1 MVGPSLR
8 DLVKTDYNMRILIPG
23 VIAMA
28 TIVVA
33 SNILVQ
39 YPLGLYLTWGALT
52 YPFAFLVT
60 DLTNRLAGPA
70 AARRVVLAGFVTG
83 ILCSFVGTQVV
94 GEFGPLVTLRIAIGS
109 GLAFLCAQLLDI
121 SVFNRLRQGSWWKAP
136 LVSTLVSSTLD
147 TAIFFTVAFSAALTV
162 LEPSNDVS
170 WATAPG
176 ALLGLGPEVPFWV
189 SLAVGDW
196 LVKLAMAV
204 VALLP
209 FRLAV
214 ARLAARVA

>member
-1 MVGPSLR
+1 
-8 DLVKTDYNMRILIPG
+8 
-23 VIAMA
+23 MA
-28 TIVVA
+28 IIVVA

-39 YPLGLYLTWGALT
+39 YPLGAFLTWGALT

-60 DLTNRLAGPA
+60 DLTNRLLGPA

-83 ILCSFVGTQVV
+83 IVCSFIGTQIL
-94 GEFGPLVTLRIAIGS
+94 GEFGPLVTFRIALGS

-147 TAIFFTVAFSAALTV
+147 TAIFFSVAFSAALTA
-162 LEPSNDVS
+162 LEPGNDVS
-170 WATAPG
+170 WATAPMP
-176 ALLGLGPEVPFWV
+176 LLGLGPEAPFWV

-196 LVKLAMAV
+196 LVKLLLAG

-209 FRLAV
+209 FRLAL
-214 ARLAARVA
+214 ARLGARVA

>member
-1 MVGPSLR
+1 
-8 DLVKTDYNMRILIPG
+8 MRILIPG
-23 VIAMA
+23 VFAMA

-39 YPLGLYLTWGALT
+39 YPLGAFLTWGALT

-60 DLTNRLAGPA
+60 DVINRLEGPA
-70 AARRVVLAGFVTG
+70 AARRVVLAGFATG
-83 ILCSFVGTQVV
+83 VACSFVGTQIM
-94 GEFGPLVTLRIAIGS
+94 GEFGPLVTWRIALGS

-121 SVFNRLRQGSWWKAP
+121 AVFNRLRQGSWWKAP
-136 LVSTLVSSTLD
+136 LVSTLVSATLD
-147 TAIFFTVAFSAALTV
+147 TAIFFTVAFSAALTL
-162 LEPSNDVS
+162 LEPGNDVS
-170 WATAPG
+170 WATAPS
-176 ALLGLGPEVPFWV
+176 ALLGLGPEAPFWV

-196 LVKLAMAV
+196 LVKLLLAL

-214 ARLAARVA
+214 AKLSAKVA

>member
-1 MVGPSLR
+1 
-8 DLVKTDYNMRILIPG
+8 MRILIPG

-28 TIVVA
+28 AIVVA

-60 DLTNRLAGPA
+60 DLTNRIAGPA
-70 AARRVVLAGFVTG
+70 IARQVVLVGFVIG
-83 ILCSFVGTQVV
+83 VVCSFVGTQIV
-94 GEFGPLVTLRIAIGS
+94 GEYGPLVTLRVALGS
-109 GLAFLCAQLLDI
+109 GLAFLTAQLLDI
-121 SVFNRLRQGSWWKAP
+121 AVFNRLRQGSWWKAP
-136 LVSTLVSSTLD
+136 LVSTLISSTVD

-162 LEPSNDVS
+162 LHPGTDVS
-170 WATAPG
+170 WATEAGP
-176 ALLGLGPEVPFWV
+176 LLGVGPDAPFWV

-196 LVKLAMAV
+196 LVKLAMAL
-204 VALLP
+204 VALVP

-214 ARLAARVA
+214 ARITTKVA

>member
-1 MVGPSLR
+1 
-8 DLVKTDYNMRILIPG
+8 MRILLPG

-39 YPLGLYLTWGALT
+39 YPLGAFLTWGALS

-60 DLTNRLAGPA
+60 DLTNRLEGPA
-70 AARRVVLAGFVTG
+70 AARRVVLAGFLTG
-83 ILCSFVGTQVV
+83 LVCSFVGTQII
-94 GEFGPLVTLRIAIGS
+94 GEFGPLVTFRIALGS

-147 TAIFFTVAFSAALTV
+147 TAIFFSVAFSAALTM
-162 LEPSNDVS
+162 LEPANDVS
-170 WATAPG
+170 WATAPMP
-176 ALLGLGPEVPFWV
+176 LLGLGPEAPFWV

-196 LVKLAMAV
+196 SVKLLMAL
-204 VALLP
+204 VALVP
-209 FRLAV
+209 FRV
-214 ARLAARVA
+214 AIAKLTTKVA

>member
-1 MVGPSLR
+1 
-8 DLVKTDYNMRILIPG
+8 MRILLPG
-23 VIAMA
+23 ILAMA
-28 TIVVA
+28 IIVVA

-39 YPLGLYLTWGALT
+39 YPLGAFLTWGALT

-60 DLTNRLAGPA
+60 DLTNRLLGPA

-83 ILCSFVGTQVV
+83 ILCSFIGTQIV
-94 GEFGPLVTLRIAIGS
+94 GEFGPLVTFRIALGS

-136 LVSTLVSSTLD
+136 LISTLISSTLD
-147 TAIFFTVAFSAALTV
+147 TAIFFTVAFSAALTM
-162 LEPSNDVS
+162 LEPGNDVS
-170 WATAPG
+170 WATVPMP
-176 ALLGLGPEVPFWV
+176 LLGLGIEAPFWV

-196 LVKLAMAV
+196 LVKLLLAG

-209 FRLAV
+209 FRLAL
-214 ARLAARVA
+214 ARLGARVA